1 MSVNTQYIN
10 HSLRATSATRM
21 YSKNVPEKLISE
33 KQYIGHRSITALRV
47 YERTS
52 CVQHRALTKAVNNS
66 EETLLL
72 ELLKMRKFIKMIQKL
87 RWPSLSFLPLQD
99 SLKTVCLIS
108 NDIISVIQCSIN
120 DFCPLYIIV
129 NNRWFNLIN
138 N

>member
-66 EETLLL
+66 EETL
-72 ELLKMRKFIKMIQKL
+72 FD
-87 RWPSLSFLPLQD
+87 SLSAPGASKDEEIHKDDTKTQMAKSKLPTFTGQ
-99 SLKTVCLIS
+99 LK
-108 NDIISVIQCSIN
+108 NSV
-120 DFCPLYIIV
+120 
-129 NNRWFNLIN
+129 FNFN
-138 N
+138 